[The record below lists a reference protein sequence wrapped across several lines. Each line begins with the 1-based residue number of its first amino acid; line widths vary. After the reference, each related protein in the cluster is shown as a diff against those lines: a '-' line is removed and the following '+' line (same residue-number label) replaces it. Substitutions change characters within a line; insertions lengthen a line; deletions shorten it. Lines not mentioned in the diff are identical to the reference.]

1 VNKPSLL
8 RPEWELPAGVQAFVT
23 IRVDGCS
30 QGAYASFN
38 LAEHVDDDAQSVQA
52 NRHLLL
58 EQLGEQLCEKT
69 GQRELALQWVEQVHG
84 VDVLQATHPPTTP
97 APTADAIYTSAT
109 GLVCGVLTADCLPVL
124 FATVDGSAIAV
135 AHAGWRGLC
144 NGVLEATVKQFQCAP
159 SQITAWLGPAIAA
172 CHFEVGDEVRAA
184 FLAKATTDNHRTTAA
199 AFQPKEHAGK
209 WQADLYALARIRLR
223 ALGLTAVSG
232 DAQCTVCHADTF
244 YSYRQ
249 QKITGRFATLIVK
262 TA

>member
-23 IRVDGCS
+23 TRAGGCS

-38 LAEHVDDDAQSVQA
+38 LAEHVDDDAQSVLA
-52 NRHLLL
+52 NRQLLL
-58 EQLGEQLCEKT
+58 EQLRAQLCEKT
-69 GQRELALQWVEQVHG
+69 EQRELALQWVEQVHG
-84 VDVLQATHPPTTP
+84 IDVLHAALPAKTP
-97 APTADAIYTSAT
+97 APTADAIYTTTT

-124 FATVDGSAIAV
+124 FATVDGSAVAV

-159 SQITAWLGPAIAA
+159 SQIIAWLGPAIAA
-172 CHFEVGDEVRAA
+172 CHFQVGDEVRAA
-184 FLAKATTDNHRTTAA
+184 FLAKATSVNHQVTAA
-199 AFQPKEHAGK
+199 AFQPSEHAGK
-209 WQADLYALARIRLR
+209 WQADLYALAHIRLL
-223 ALGLTAVSG
+223 ALGLTTVSG
-232 DAQCTVCHADTF
+232 DAQCTVCHADAY